1 MPQHSFLLLSGILLS
16 DSAQLSETIPL
27 FLSQQSDYRFPE
39 YQFRVC
45 SSSIPPI
52 RLRGWHLSRILPPS
66 CLIAV
71 CAALHPVLVPFYVL
85 NGIPRGVTFPEDR
98 PQMLLHSSQIPPSVM
113 SSLFNK
119 KCNRSGPSAMD
130 SCFPHS
136 RISPPF
142 ICLFWNIQSLNKP
155 RPLDRGL
162 QKRYF
167 TPHPFG
173 FIDCQLQE
181 SAHIR
186 RISLCAF
193 HFSLVCAFDASFHHE
208 PGNRCR
214 KRTAFFSFPS
224 QQGDIGSEIIWGST
238 WILPRISRF
247 RVLHLG

>member
-1 MPQHSFLLLSGILLS
+1 MIRRSLSSKKEKTPFAIYKQSRKLHAYSKRRAFEMPSDNSLFPPKSCSRGACISSGKKRRSIVWMPQHSFLLLSGILLS

-52 RLRGWHLSRILPPS
+52 RLRGWHLSRFLSPS
-66 CLIAV
+66 CLIAA

-85 NGIPRGVTFPEDR
+85 NGIHRGVTFPEDR

-119 KCNRSGPSAMD
+119 KFNRSGPSAMD

-142 ICLFWNIQSLNKP
+142 ICLF
-155 RPLDRGL
+155 
-162 QKRYF
+162 
-167 TPHPFG
+167 
-173 FIDCQLQE
+173 
-181 SAHIR
+181 
-186 RISLCAF
+186 
-193 HFSLVCAFDASFHHE
+193 
-208 PGNRCR
+208 
-214 KRTAFFSFPS
+214 
-224 QQGDIGSEIIWGST
+224 
-238 WILPRISRF
+238 
-247 RVLHLG
+247 